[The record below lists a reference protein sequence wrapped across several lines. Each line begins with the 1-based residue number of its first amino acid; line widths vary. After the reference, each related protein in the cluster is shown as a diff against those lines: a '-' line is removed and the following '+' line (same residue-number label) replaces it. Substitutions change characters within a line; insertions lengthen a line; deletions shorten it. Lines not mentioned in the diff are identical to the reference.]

1 MNKIVFFLPAFYSPK
16 CRNSSG
22 GTISNYLMIRQLS
35 NYYKINIVSPDVK
48 VDPILN
54 ENISCITT
62 NQYVGISLYNKLK
75 KIKWYSD
82 SIKNYFAKNKP
93 DVAVYTNT
101 TNLFFNRKKCKKN
114 ILLVRAYED
123 FFSIK
128 MAGENK
134 VESLVRRMKKTL
146 LTKKIHKVY
155 NEVDIIITNSNYMRD
170 KIIKEFEITQPE
182 KIKVVY
188 PPIDMSPSHPYK
200 NISNIA
206 RRVTIGMI
214 NPSPAK
220 GDFIFIG
227 LAKKFPNV
235 NFMYFSKNNKQYQL
249 ENIIYGGWISD
260 RSSLFSKIDL
270 LIVPSQWPEPF
281 GRVSVEAIRSGLPV
295 IVSGSGGLT
304 ETVDKLFVIEK
315 YDCIDEWVNKV
326 EWAFNNTDIL
336 ENTWSKSL
344 EVSEQFVT
352 EQHEKSLLEIFHS

>member
-155 NEVDIIITNSNYMRD
+155 NEVDI
-170 KIIKEFEITQPE
+170 
-182 KIKVVY
+182 
-188 PPIDMSPSHPYK
+188 
-200 NISNIA
+200 
-206 RRVTIGMI
+206 
-214 NPSPAK
+214 
-220 GDFIFIG
+220 
-227 LAKKFPNV
+227 
-235 NFMYFSKNNKQYQL
+235 
-249 ENIIYGGWISD
+249 
-260 RSSLFSKIDL
+260 
-270 LIVPSQWPEPF
+270 
-281 GRVSVEAIRSGLPV
+281 
-295 IVSGSGGLT
+295 
-304 ETVDKLFVIEK
+304 
-315 YDCIDEWVNKV
+315 
-326 EWAFNNTDIL
+326 
-336 ENTWSKSL
+336 
-344 EVSEQFVT
+344 
-352 EQHEKSLLEIFHS
+352 